1 MAGPFYFLK
10 RRPIQELHIGN
21 FSCSGDL
28 LRNSV
33 GHKKSDGFVQPP
45 PRKNNI
51 KNTLLRWTFQG
62 FASSFS
68 LGYRKEVLWEPF
80 NDGQQ
85 MLWEELKKLLKP
97 NEKTTSLRCVPCRSR
112 DLEPCSLGKMQERG
126 HVCVLW
132 WFVFFLAK
140 QAWWRPRCKDKEER
154 GFIQSI
160 TQSPTGQPPAGQSP
174 KIWLIVCRKILPRGF
189 DTPETRLF

>member
-1 MAGPFYFLK
+1 M
-10 RRPIQELHIGN
+10 
-21 FSCSGDL
+21 
-28 LRNSV
+28 RNSL
-33 GHKKSDGFVQPP
+33 GQQKSDEYFSNPP
-45 PRKNNI
+45 PQKKNI

-112 DLEPCSLGKMQERG
+112 DLEPCS
-126 HVCVLW
+126 
-132 WFVFFLAK
+132 FLA
-140 QAWWRPRCKDKEER
+140 RCKR
-154 GFIQSI
+154 GMSCLRVVEVVVVRFFWLSKLGGFQDVKIRKKGDSYRQSLNHQLANHQLANHQI
-160 TQSPTGQPPAGQSP
+160 
-174 KIWLIVCRKILPRGF
+174 IWLIVCGKILSRGF